1 MSEMFLIKRLSLDF
15 LEFILPTRLKMNKL
29 RQLTHNI
36 KQLGFSGLRGFGS
49 RFNFSSVDKDALRK
63 PNRFILSTLCTRLR
77 QKQPAMN

>member
-63 PNRFILSTLCTRLR
+63 PNRFILSTLGGMLERRNTII
-77 QKQPAMN
+77 